1 VGEDVHPLFMGVT
14 KHDLSGGDTRAQSNR
29 YTAPR
34 RSSILGAGSW
44 CPFWFDH
51 FFHLMIFGQV
61 MAKIRH
67 GGGGSCT
74 EAFRPFL
81 ENVWSGGMF
90 GGDKRVKSYEINPSI
105 LCARY
110 FSNTFFGETTILSE
124 SAVKLLKLGLIPP
137 TSVQS
142 FKSIP
147 SDSIDITP
155 PSSNEVF

>member
-1 VGEDVHPLFMGVT
+1 MGEDVHPLFMGVT

-61 MAKIRH
+61 MAKI
-67 GGGGSCT
+67 GSYT

-81 ENVWSGGMF
+81 EDGCSGGVF
-90 GGDKRVKSYEINPSI
+90 GGDILVKSCTRLNPMV
-105 LCARY
+105 RR
-110 FSNTFFGETTILSE
+110 
-124 SAVKLLKLGLIPP
+124 VLL
-137 TSVQS
+137 
-142 FKSIP
+142 
-147 SDSIDITP
+147 
-155 PSSNEVF
+155 